1 MQNNGED
8 GEQTTGVGLG
18 IQRFISLGVVQF
30 SEKNVA
36 LQISW
41 YYLTVSFIM
50 FLPKKNMF
58 LTFSLTWKK
67 PTTPRGNTVYCPI
80 FTILIFEAIC
90 LPSLMGSCPIGC
102 FRWELTP
109 LCLIHMSRRWVFL
122 REAYCLWFFS
132 VLKLITL
139 SSLSWKVWKHHYS
152 WMILHF
158 VYVQSSSHMHKDLCN
173 YV

>member
-67 PTTPRGNTVYCPI
+67 PTTPGGNTVYCPI
-80 FTILIFEAIC
+80 CTILIFEAIF

-102 FRWELTP
+102 FRWELAP
-109 LCLIHMSRRWVFL
+109 LCPIRMNRRWVFL
-122 REAYCLWFFS
+122 REASCLRFFS
-132 VLKLITL
+132 LLKLTIF
-139 SSLSWKVWKHHYS
+139 SILSWKVWKRRYS
-152 WMILHF
+152 WMILPF
-158 VYVQSSSHMHKDLCN
+158 VYMQSSSHMHRDLCN
-173 YV
+173 CV